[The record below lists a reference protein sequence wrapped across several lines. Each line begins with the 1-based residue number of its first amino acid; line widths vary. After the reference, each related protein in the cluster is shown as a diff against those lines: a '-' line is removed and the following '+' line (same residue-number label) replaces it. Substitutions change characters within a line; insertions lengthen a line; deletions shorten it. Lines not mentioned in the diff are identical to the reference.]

1 MPRSLPDLSRANAM
15 RTRMISSE
23 PSVYPTLEAKVARE
37 NRGIFVSML
46 VGAIFSLIAAF
57 VLAVEAV
64 ELAGNPFARL
74 SCSIN
79 TVINCATVAVH
90 PSSSL
95 FGFPNA
101 FLGLLA
107 EPVVITVAIAGIGGV
122 KFPRKFM
129 FAAQICYTLGFLFAY
144 SLLYTSTFV
153 IGALCPW
160 CLLVTLSTTAVFF
173 SMTRYNIGE
182 GNLYLSNRLARKAN
196 EFIKKDYDTLSMA
209 LLIVIVTTVIVVKYG
224 SALFA

>member
-1 MPRSLPDLSRANAM
+1 MA
-15 RTRMISSE
+15 MISNDTTAH
-23 PSVYPTLEAKVARE
+23 PTLEDKVARE
-37 NRGIFVSML
+37 NRAIFISML

-129 FAAQICYTLGFLFAY
+129 FTAQICYTLGFLFAY

-160 CLLVTLSTTAVFF
+160 CLLVTLSTTFVFF
-173 SMTRYNIGE
+173 SMTRYNISE
-182 GNLYLSNRLARKAN
+182 GNLYLSDRFARRAN
-196 EFIKKDYDTLSMA
+196 EFIKKDFDTFCMA
-209 LLIVIVTTVIVVKYG
+209 LLLVVVTVVIVLKYG